1 MRATGEETA
10 AAEKK
15 QQMAIEAAI
24 AAAGAE
30 LEAAKEAAAA
40 KALIFESAKKAAKAE
55 AVVKAE
61 PKARVFESAK
71 KAAKAEAAVKAE
83 LDWVE
88 ATKKETAAKKHM
100 AEAFAALAS
109 ELERAKEDAQEKSEK
124 ASAMRAVAA
133 DLEAMLD
140 TIALEEALEEDE
152 TLQKQ
157 ATLDEDAL
165 DGPSDD
171 DFSWKG
177 LFAACLDMWREV
189 VKYLCRIK
197 ASVFFA
203 VAGSVALI
211 AISSMPGE
219 NCVVR
224 ESPGRNNSITL
235 KTICLD
241 GDSYLVMALYLYALL
256 LMANDGPPDL
266 VMLGFTLILVFAD
279 IIKDKDAWSGFC
291 STSVLAI
298 GALLVVARALEETR
312 AIEAVLLPILGTP
325 KSHVSALLR
334 LTLPVV
340 VLSAFLNN
348 TPIVAMLM
356 SVCEQWAA
364 RSNLSVKVL
373 LMPLSFAS
381 LLGGMCS
388 LIGTSTNLILNALI
402 EADPNPPIRPFT
414 LFQFSGVGFP
424 AAIAGCIY
432 MAIFVPLI
440 FTARQAPAA
449 VGTAWSLRR
458 LWRKLRY
465 GADANGAG
473 SGSHPVRLTTSV
485 NPAVSTQSSTHEIH
499 SVEHSR
505 VEMVS
510 VDMVAAEAP
519 PESSAGFG
527 SRGSPRY
534 VLEVLVTRKCTLLLN
549 RSPAD
554 LGTLVGQG
562 SACVPRV
569 LIRADLVLPL
579 GPLSSPTL
587 LVQAG
592 DRLLVRCLAPAVPV
606 LRKVRGLVIRPDLYL
621 ESRRAT
627 AAGAVKRVLVEATI
641 ASGSPL
647 VALTLA
653 EALASE
659 SLSGAKVWAIREMT
673 DYKPP
678 GANASRHAS
687 PRLKSTPGARPSS
700 PGLRPV
706 DSSTAL
712 MQLEADQL
720 PSAMLPMIE
729 APLSSSATYASQATP
744 KYHLIGADYEQNATM
759 RMWYRDA
766 GVIREFCAE
775 TSTAYASLQQQPMF
789 GMKPLLPSKLEMPLS
804 VGAMLLVEAPNN
816 WVWAHR
822 ATSCFARLERIA
834 DNSANDTTARTRLFG
849 VFGKR
854 ARPLK
859 NAEIRAMAKRCLALA
874 SLLVLLVL
882 SAFDIVDLFPLSI
895 ALGYFV
901 VSIQIITL
909 DQAWRSISYR
919 LVLCVACSFGP
930 GKALTNT
937 GVADFAGVALL
948 SLQGLGSFGFLLAIH
963 LFTSL
968 LTSIVSNSAAVIT
981 IYSVLR
987 SVSVPGVT
995 SEQMMVCML
1004 LGASTDFMTP
1014 IGYQTNLMVYKRGGY
1029 AFSDYA
1035 RVGVGLTIV
1044 VGCVVSGASLA
1055 FM

>member
-1 MRATGEETA
+1 MKATGQALDAEDTA
-10 AAEKK
+10 EIKEIDKK
-15 QQMAIEAAI
+15 QMMAIEAAM

-40 KALIFESAKKAAKAE
+40 
-55 AVVKAE
+55 
-61 PKARVFESAK
+61 KARVFESAK

-83 LDWVE
+83 HDWVE
-88 ATKKETAAKKHM
+88 AAKKEAGAKKQM

-109 ELERAKEDAQEKSEK
+109 ELERDKEDAQEKSEK
-124 ASAMRAVAA
+124 AAAMRAVAA

-152 TLQKQ
+152 SLQKQ

-165 DGPSDD
+165 DGLSDD

-177 LFAACLDMWREV
+177 LFAACLDMQRDV

-224 ESPGRNNSITL
+224 ESPGRNNSITM

-256 LMANDGPPDL
+256 IMANDAPPDL

-325 KSHVSALLR
+325 KNHVSALLR

-356 SVCEQWAA
+356 GVCEQWAA

-424 AAIAGCIY
+424 AAVAGCIY

-449 VGTAWSLRR
+449 VGSAWSLRR

-729 APLSSSATYASQATP
+729 APLSSSATYASQATAQASP
-744 KYHLIGADYEQNATM
+744 KYHLIGADYEQNATL

-948 SLQGLGSFGFLLAIH
+948 SLQGLGRFGFLLAIH

-981 IYSVLR
+981 VYSVLR
-987 SVSVPGVT
+987 TVSVPGVT